1 MNSHQKAYIVRYIDG
16 PWDQR
21 GLERQLND
29 LATQSY
35 ELVTAVPLA
44 GELILC
50 ILRSTERAGSHETA
64 IEEVQ

>member
-1 MNSHQKAYIVRYIDG
+1 MNSHQETYIVRYIES

-29 LATQSY
+29 LAATGY
-35 ELVTAVPLA
+35 ELVTAVPLE

-50 ILRSTERAGSHETA
+50 ILRSTGRPGGRKKA
-64 IEEVQ
+64 IEDSQ